1 MKAFLMLCI
10 CSLLLSGCWSSREL
24 NELAI
29 TVAVGIDK
37 AEDGIIVTVQLINP
51 GDIQAKNPYK
61 RAFCYHIFY

>member
-1 MKAFLMLCI
+1 M
-10 CSLLLSGCWSSREL
+10 

-51 GDIQAKNPYK
+51 GDIQAKTLQMGLLLPHFLL
-61 RAFCYHIFY
+61 RLRL